1 MALSTHAI
9 LFVPSKPAQS
19 WSHKYYSSF
28 MMECSCAHPIL
39 WFSGSDIAQCM
50 TGNSD
55 CINHLMFYNQVFS
68 LSGPSSKPE
77 VAFQIESICCL
88 KTKWPYSKTLAIYCV
103 ILLLGLARDFT
114 KSLLAS
120 NMPAL
125 LGLVG
130 HKAQVAWQLR

>member
-39 WFSGSDIAQCM
+39 WFSGSDIAQCT

-55 CINHLMFYNQVFS
+55 CIITWCSIIKYLVYQ
-68 LSGPSSKPE
+68 GP
-77 VAFQIESICCL
+77 VASQ
-88 KTKWPYSKTLAIYCV
+88 K
-103 ILLLGLARDFT
+103 LLF
-114 KSLLAS
+114 K
-120 NMPAL
+120 
-125 LGLVG
+125 
-130 HKAQVAWQLR
+130 